1 MARNLSSLTLLVGAN
16 IKGFQTQM
24 RKMSRDMKRVG
35 GQMKNMGKSM
45 SMYVTAPIIA
55 LGAASVKTFANFEQE
70 MAKVNAVSGATNAEF
85 QKLTKNAKLLGESTR
100 FTASQVAALQLNY
113 SKLGFKPDEILKVTD
128 ATLNLALATGSDLA
142 ESATVAA
149 STLRGF
155 ELSASE
161 MQRVTDVMALSF
173 SSSALDLEKFK
184 TAMATVAPVAKNA
197 GMSLEQTTAMLG
209 VLVNRGVDA
218 STAGT
223 ALRNIFL
230 TLAKDGITLEQAFSR
245 INNASN
251 KNKESLALFGKR
263 GATVATILAENTEE
277 AGNLAV
283 KFDNASGSAASMAGV
298 MDNTLQGSFL
308 KVQSALEGLAI
319 EFGTTLK
326 PVVDD
331 GIKLIQELIGKFR
344 SLTPQ
349 GKKIT
354 VMLGLI
360 AAAMGPVLVVLG
372 AFISVVLP
380 GIITGFAA
388 LGTAFTS
395 LSTMIMANPI
405 GALITVIGLATAAL
419 YLFTSNSEDAAE
431 AQWELGDAV
440 RDVNAALGEEIWTKL
455 VAGMKMGADGVL
467 KTAGSFD
474 NLKDNIS
481 ELTDGELKSLKQFLE
496 NELSVAQSEA
506 ARTQNNLY
514 KEILIQRIKDFKEG
528 LKLVANEYG
537 KVATQA
543 KEAITAIRE
552 FNSVTPIGPRKT
564 NEVVPSQNTNKPEMA
579 DGGDR
584 SISDDVKKVL
594 DLKPVTKKAIQFL
607 FPDVDKTNIEEM
619 KVALAEL
626 KEISEAVGVAIA
638 DSFASFAN
646 GMLRSLKLA
655 DHGFQGFIKALI
667 KGAIKMISILMA
679 QSIANAIMGGTSSGA
694 ATGPGAIIATP
705 VFIATLVGTVLGAF
719 AAIPK
724 FADGGI
730 VPGGFP
736 NDTYPALLTSG
747 EMVVPSPI
755 PLSGGMGAGGNMNFT
770 GTSRI
775 SGKDLLLVFDKAKAD
790 RNRTT
795 GY

>member
-223 ALRNIFL
+223 SLRNIFL

-283 KFDNASGSAASMAGV
+283 KFDNAAGSAASMAGI

-319 EFGTTLK
+319 EFGKTLK
-326 PVVDD
+326 PVVED
-331 GIKLIQELIGKFR
+331 GIKVVQELIGKFR

-349 GKKIT
+349 GKKMA
-354 VMLGLI
+354 VMFSLI
-360 AAAMGPVLVVLG
+360 AAAIGPLMMVLGLFVMSAGAIGSAFTAAFGPVGLAVAAIVALAA
-372 AFISVVLP
+372 AFIYVYDN
-380 GIITGFAA
+380 FE
-388 LGTAFTS
+388 AFKER
-395 LSTMIMANPI
+395 LSDWDW
-405 GALITVIGLATAAL
+405 L
-419 YLFTSNSEDAAE
+419 S
-431 AQWELGDAV
+431 
-440 RDVNAALGEEIWTKL
+440 NAAIDAFIVLIKASSFFMNEVAKL
-455 VAGMKMGADGVL
+455 FGYDFVAPMVEKL
-467 KTAGSFD
+467 
-474 NLKDNIS
+474 
-481 ELTDGELKSLKQFLE
+481 
-496 NELSVAQSEA
+496 
-506 ARTQNNLY
+506 
-514 KEILIQRIKDFKEG
+514 EG
-528 LKLVANEYG
+528 LKTEPKNITTEFKSFGDSVKNVFSDVMGYLNLFEG
-537 KVATQA
+537 NLKSATKTRTIKIQTKIETSSMIA
-543 KEAITAIRE
+543 K
-552 FNSVTPIGPRKT
+552 KT
-564 NEVVPSQNTNKPEMA
+564 GDDTSMA

-584 SISDDVKKVL
+584 SIKLIPPSFDEYAEKTIKNWDDA
-594 DLKPVTKKAIQFL
+594 T
-607 FPDVDKTNIEEM
+607 
-619 KVALAEL
+619 
-626 KEISEAVGVAIA
+626 
-638 DSFASFAN
+638 DSINQSFSASFAQMATTI
-646 GMLRSLKLA
+646 GEGLGDMISGIDPQFGSRILEVIGGFLKSLGA
-655 DHGFQGFIKALI
+655 ALI
-667 KGAIKMISILMA
+667 TYGTTMLAFTIL
-679 QSIANAIMGGTSSGA
+679 SSNPWTAGA
-694 ATGPGAIIATP
+694 AIAVGIAAVAAAKIISNMNKKGLEGA
-705 VFIATLVGTVLGAF
+705 
-719 AAIPK
+719 K
-724 FADGGI
+724 MKDGGI